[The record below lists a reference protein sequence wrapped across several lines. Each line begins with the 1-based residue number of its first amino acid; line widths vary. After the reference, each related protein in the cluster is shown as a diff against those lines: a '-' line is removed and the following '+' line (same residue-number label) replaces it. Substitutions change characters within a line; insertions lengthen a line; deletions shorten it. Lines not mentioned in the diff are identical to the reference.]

1 MRGALAAVACLV
13 LVLLLTACGASS
25 PAAPG
30 DASTVPADE
39 MSLGIQNGTSLDV
52 ALVVNGQ
59 LVGVYPAS
67 SGEEIPAAQLPALPW
82 DVEARTATGR
92 VLVELPVHEG
102 DVWSRDNTGGGTESS
117 GVGVRVDLSC
127 GRLDVW
133 SGPPMIGPAP
143 GPGSPGDC
151 DP

>member
-1 MRGALAAVACLV
+1 MRGALGVIV
-13 LVLLLTACGASS
+13 VVLLASLLAACRPGSASA
-25 PAAPG
+25 PDDAAR
-30 DASTVPADE
+30 VPADE
-39 MSLGIQNGTSLDV
+39 LTLGIQNGTSLDV
-52 ALVVNGQ
+52 ALVVNGL

-67 SGEEIPAAQLPALPW
+67 SGEEITAAQLPALPW
-82 DVEARTATGR
+82 DIEARTQAGR
-92 VLVELPVHEG
+92 ILAELTVREG
-102 DVWSRDNTGGGTESS
+102 DVWSRQNADGGTESN

-127 GRLDVW
+127 GRLDIW